1 MDEQLIAISQNQTGV
16 PCGTGLAIRAACV
29 SDAAV
34 VSGLLRRSIVECCVE
49 DHRNDEAIL
58 DSWLRN
64 KTPETVT
71 AWFSS
76 PANFAVVA
84 TMGGEVVG
92 VGLLT
97 RKGKI
102 ALCHVV
108 PEVRFTGTGKALLNA
123 LEAQAV
129 AWQMPSVQV
138 ASTLGAQAFYLRN
151 GYTLVRETESSFGIE
166 ATLFTKKLLAG
177 SSTRNAA
184 PYGACRCSGNA

>member
-1 MDEQLIAISQNQTGV
+1 VDEQHSTVSQNQIGV
-16 PCGTGLAIRAACV
+16 NCGSSVGIRAACA

-34 VSGLLRRSIVECCVE
+34 VCGLLRRSIVECCVE

-64 KTPETVT
+64 KNTETVT

-76 PANFAVVA
+76 PANFSVVA
-84 TMGGEVVG
+84 TLGGEVVG

-123 LEAQAV
+123 LETQAT
-129 AWQMPSVQV
+129 AWRMPSVQV

-151 GYTLVRETESSFGIE
+151 GYAPLRETESSFGIE
-166 ATLFTKKLLAG
+166 ATLFTKKLLSG
-177 SSTRNAA
+177 SSARRAA